1 MSEQK
6 QWQERD
12 GGGSHRGIRKGRR
25 EGERRELRG
34 AKECSGMTPCQVRL
48 GNTIRF
54 GGEA

>member
-12 GGGSHRGIRKGRR
+12 GGGSHRGIRKGQR
-25 EGERRELRG
+25 EGEGRKLRG

-54 GGEA
+54 KGEA